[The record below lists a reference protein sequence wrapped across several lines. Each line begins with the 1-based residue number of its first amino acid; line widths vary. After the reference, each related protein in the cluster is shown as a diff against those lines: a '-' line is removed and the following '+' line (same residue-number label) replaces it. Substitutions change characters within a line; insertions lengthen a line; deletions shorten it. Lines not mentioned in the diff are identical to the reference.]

1 MCVHF
6 CGDCDVF
13 VEGDLCI
20 YIYIYVYVHEYVHVY
35 NIYICGY
42 GCACVHM
49 CMLYVWVVG

>member
-13 VEGDLCI
+13 VEGDLC
-20 YIYIYVYVHEYVHVY
+20 IYIYVYVHEYVHVY